1 MGIEVKRK
9 IQLRAGEATIKRT
22 FHCAEMKGVKNC
34 PVFVPEKRGKTW
46 STRRLSWDKNKAQE
60 IVETS
65 SSRTSRVL
73 TCEKKKCR

>member
-1 MGIEVKRK
+1 MKRK
-9 IQLRAGEATIKRT
+9 IQLRAGEATIKKT

-46 STRRLSWDKNKAQE
+46 STQSVFVGQNKAQE

-65 SSRTSRVL
+65 SSRTSRVVSNMRK
-73 TCEKKKCR
+73 EKM